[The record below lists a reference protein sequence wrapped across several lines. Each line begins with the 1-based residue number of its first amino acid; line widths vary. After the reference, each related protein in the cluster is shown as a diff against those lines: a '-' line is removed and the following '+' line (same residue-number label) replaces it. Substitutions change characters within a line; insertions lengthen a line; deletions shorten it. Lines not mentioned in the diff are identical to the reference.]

1 MKICDFTVPEL
12 NILLEKCNFT
22 KEETVLFK
30 LRAEGIPLETCAE
43 IMNYSITTVKR
54 KNKKIN
60 SKIERVREENLC
72 I

>member
-12 NILLEKCNFT
+12 NVLIENCNFT

-43 IMNYSITTVKR
+43 MMNYSITTIKR
-54 KNKKIN
+54 KSQKIN
-60 SKIERVREENLC
+60 SKIERVRAE
-72 I
+72 